1 MNILVI
7 GAGYVGLVQGAC
19 LAELGH
25 NVGLV
30 DINKE
35 RVAALKKG
43 QVPFFELIAGAQRIV
58 IVVTFVAVLEL
69 MKELKVMVK
78 QVDLDGE
85 IWVYQREPSEEVPEV
100 EEGSQSEATEDV

>member
-1 MNILVI
+1 
-7 GAGYVGLVQGAC
+7 
-19 LAELGH
+19 
-25 NVGLV
+25 
-30 DINKE
+30 
-35 RVAALKKG
+35 
-43 QVPFFELIAGAQRIV
+43 
-58 IVVTFVAVLEL
+58 EL